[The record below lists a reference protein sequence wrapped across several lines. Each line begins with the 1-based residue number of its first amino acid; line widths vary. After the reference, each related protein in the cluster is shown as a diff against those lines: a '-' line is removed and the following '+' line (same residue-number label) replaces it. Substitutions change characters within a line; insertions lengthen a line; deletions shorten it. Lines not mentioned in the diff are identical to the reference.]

1 MREERTGAS
10 IFFTDVPLGPSSEAL
25 AHRLAHPLHEAAGRF
40 VSLSRSH
47 EVPTA
52 TYQIRGIRRPVRS
65 GISHSAIACGRL
77 TSK

>member
-1 MREERTGAS
+1 MQEDRTGSS
-10 IFFTDVPLGPSSEAL
+10 IFFTDVPLGPPSGAL
-25 AHRLAHPLHEAAGRF
+25 AHSLAHPLHEAAGRF

-52 TYQIRGIRRPVRS
+52 TYQILGIRRPVRS
-65 GISHSAIACGRL
+65 GISHSAIAWGRL